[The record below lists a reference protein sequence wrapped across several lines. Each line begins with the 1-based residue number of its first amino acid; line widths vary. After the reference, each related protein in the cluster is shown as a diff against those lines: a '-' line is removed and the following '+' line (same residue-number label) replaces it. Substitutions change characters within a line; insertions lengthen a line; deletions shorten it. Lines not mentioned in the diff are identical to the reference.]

1 MVEGK
6 HLCWESCEKQQTQPS
21 KDLVLHVFH
30 HCSSTTHIR
39 SCCEV
44 PSHRSGCLRW
54 KAKLFGLHLEGHHRP
69 RLRFLHLF
77 VFILLRQVT
86 NMNTLVGCESIPQV
100 QDLIE
105 EAKDRFHQEFPG
117 SSPTVCAIAPGRVN
131 LIGGH
136 TDYNA
141 GFVLPM
147 ALPMVTVVVGRK
159 RDDPDSNRCSIATTF
174 SVREGEPK
182 RVDFDSV
189 SLQYEGEAV
198 PKWGNY
204 VKGVV
209 ACFHQQPLDGMGF
222 EAAIATSV
230 PIGGGLSSSAALEVS
245 LYTFLELITGSP
257 APSLKEKA
265 LNCQKAEHQFAGMPC
280 GIMDHFISVMGEEGH
295 VIKIDCR
302 SLGVEKV
309 PLANPDLSVLIINSH
324 VKHEL
329 SGSEYPTRT
338 NYEVSCPELNQ
349 LVTLTL
355 SVDGVYGSRLT
366 GGGFGG
372 CTVTL
377 LKNEAIQNVVKK
389 INENYSGKA
398 SFYVC
403 SPAHGAR
410 KHDL

>member
-1 MVEGK
+1 
-6 HLCWESCEKQQTQPS
+6 
-21 KDLVLHVFH
+21 
-30 HCSSTTHIR
+30 
-39 SCCEV
+39 
-44 PSHRSGCLRW
+44 
-54 KAKLFGLHLEGHHRP
+54 
-69 RLRFLHLF
+69 
-77 VFILLRQVT
+77 
-86 NMNTLVGCESIPQV
+86 MNTLVGCESIPQV

-324 VKHEL
+324 IARAQAAAEALKAEDFEAFGKLVTQSHESL
-329 SGSEYPTRT
+329 RT

-410 KHDL
+410 KHDLSKPGGGPPDTAVQVSRTPFPKLLNLNGLQMSGLQCKMDGKELWDDGCCCRYLAR